1 MEAVTDISGRNESP
15 NPTFCSVQ
23 SDTDCIETDR
33 LDCDDDDDVPDE
45 DDNENKVTLFRLGMK
60 PPFTLNALIIFIDK
74 QTAINRARVAL

>member
-23 SDTDCIETDR
+23 SDTDCIERDR

-45 DDNENKVTLFRLGMK
+45 DDKENKVTLFRLGMK
-60 PPFTLNALIIFIDK
+60 PLFTLNALIILIDK
-74 QTAINRARVAL
+74 QTAINRARIAL